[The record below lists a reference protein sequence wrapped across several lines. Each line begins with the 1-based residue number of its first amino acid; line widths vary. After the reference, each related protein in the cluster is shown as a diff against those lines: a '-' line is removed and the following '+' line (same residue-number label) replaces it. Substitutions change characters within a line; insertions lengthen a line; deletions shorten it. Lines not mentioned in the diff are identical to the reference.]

1 LCTNCIRNSPTR
13 RGGTSG
19 TPQWCAVTPERSGVM
34 ASFSLSRGVEPR
46 RRRGPKD
53 GEVEAARGSWP
64 AGDDRGGTGARGL
77 GRGHA
82 RSGRRMTGAARARE
96 DEETTARDV
105 RPAGTAGDGRDGG
118 GRPGRRRRMRTRT
131 RGTTGGGGED
141 EPRAAAAL
149 EARRSEE

>member
-1 LCTNCIRNSPTR
+1 MNFVHELHQELTYSAR
-13 RGGTSG
+13 RHVGDATVVRSD
-19 TPQWCAVTPERSGVM
+19 ARAERRDGVV
-34 ASFSLSRGVEPR
+34 LIEP

-64 AGDDRGGTGARGL
+64 AGDDRGGAGARGR

-131 RGTTGGGGED
+131 RGMTGGGGED

>member
-1 LCTNCIRNSPTR
+1 
-13 RGGTSG
+13 
-19 TPQWCAVTPERSGVM
+19 M

-53 GEVEAARGSWP
+53 GEVEAAR
-64 AGDDRGGTGARGL
+64 
-77 GRGHA
+77 
-82 RSGRRMTGAARARE
+82 ARE
-96 DEETTARDV
+96 DEETIARDV

-141 EPRAAAAL
+141 EPRAAAAF

>member
-1 LCTNCIRNSPTR
+1 
-13 RGGTSG
+13 
-19 TPQWCAVTPERSGVM
+19 M

-64 AGDDRGGTGARGL
+64 AGDGGDEVGAAARAGVASGRPRRGRGAGTADDRGGAGARGR

>member
-1 LCTNCIRNSPTR
+1 M
-13 RGGTSG
+13 
-19 TPQWCAVTPERSGVM
+19 PERSGVM

-53 GEVEAARGSWP
+53 GEVEAAWGSWP
-64 AGDDRGGTGARGL
+64 AGDDRGGAGARGR